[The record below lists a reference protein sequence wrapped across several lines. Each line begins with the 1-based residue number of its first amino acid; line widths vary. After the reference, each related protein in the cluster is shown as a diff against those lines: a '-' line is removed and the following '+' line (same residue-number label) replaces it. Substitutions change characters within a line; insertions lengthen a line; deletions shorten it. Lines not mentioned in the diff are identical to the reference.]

1 MHPWSIGGIIRG
13 MTELIGGILLTDTAA
28 KQAKPSEKPYR
39 LSDEKSLY
47 LEVHPNGSKYWR
59 LKYRYAGKEKRL
71 ALGVYPEV
79 SLKRA
84 REKRSEARE
93 LLADGL
99 DPGEAKRA
107 ERLRRKALASDSF
120 GAIAKEWFEKQRIH
134 WSESHIERVQRA
146 IEKDLAQLSTR
157 PVHDISPPELLS
169 VLRRIEARGA
179 IETAHRVKQISGQVF
194 RYAVATGRA
203 EGDPSRD
210 LQGALAKPKKKHLAA
225 VTDPKLVATL
235 LIAMESYEGTPVVRA
250 ALGLAP
256 LLFVR
261 PGELRHME
269 WAEVDLED
277 KTWLIPGEK
286 MKIGLDHIVPLA
298 NQTVEIL
305 KEISPLT
312 NSSRYVLPSA
322 RSQRRPMSNN
332 AILAAFRRMGI
343 PKDEMSG
350 HGFRAMARTILAEK
364 LGYEPHLIEHQLAH
378 AVRDANGR
386 AYNRTTY
393 LDDRREMMQRWADYL
408 DDLKEAV

>member
-1 MHPWSIGGIIRG
+1 MDW
-13 MTELIGGILLTDTAA
+13 
-28 KQAKPSEKPYR
+28 
-39 LSDEKSLY
+39 
-47 LEVHPNGSKYWR
+47 
-59 LKYRYAGKEKRL
+59 
-71 ALGVYPEV
+71 
-79 SLKRA
+79 
-84 REKRSEARE
+84 
-93 LLADGL
+93 

-107 ERLRRKALASDSF
+107 ERLRKKTLASDSF
-120 GAIAKEWFEKQRIH
+120 GAIAKEWYEKQRMH
-134 WSESHIERVQRA
+134 WSDSYIERVHRA
-146 IEKDLAQLSTR
+146 IEKNLAQLSAR
-157 PVHDISPPELLS
+157 PVHDISPPELLG

-194 RYAVATGRA
+194 RYAIATGRA

-225 VTDPKLVATL
+225 ITDPKLVATL
-235 LIAMESYEGTPVVRA
+235 LRAMESYQGTPVVRA

-269 WAEVDLED
+269 WTEVDLED

-298 NQTVEIL
+298 TQTVEIL
-305 KEISPLT
+305 KEINPLT

-322 RSQRRPMSNN
+322 RSHRRPMSNN

-343 PKDEMSG
+343 PKEEMSG

-386 AYNRTTY
+386 AYDRTTY
-393 LDDRREMMQRWADYL
+393 LEQRREMMQRWADYL
-408 DDLKEAV
+408 DSLKTEKRCSASFNRKEYAVSSPLDNVGLPGIGELLNIT